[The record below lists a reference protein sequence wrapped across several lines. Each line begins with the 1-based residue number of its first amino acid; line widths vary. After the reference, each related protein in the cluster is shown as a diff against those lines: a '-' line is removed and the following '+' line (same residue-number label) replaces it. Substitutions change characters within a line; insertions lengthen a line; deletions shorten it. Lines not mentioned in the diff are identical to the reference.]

1 MSWKVETTV
10 EFDEWFATLNEREE
24 DQVVSAIQALKI
36 EGPNLGRPLVDTV
49 KESKHANMKELR
61 RRSFR
66 VLFVF
71 DPERVAV
78 LLMGG
83 DKQGEWSRWYR
94 KAIPLAD
101 RLLDLRLANQE
112 KKGKRKSR
120 RQKEAP

>member
-1 MSWKVETTV
+1 MAWGVETTT
-10 EFDEWFATLNEREE
+10 EFDEWFATLDEKEE

-49 KESKHANMKELR
+49 KGSKHPNLKELR

-66 VLFVF
+66 ILFAF

-78 LLMGG
+78 LLIGG
-83 DKQGEWSRWYR
+83 DKQGEWDRWYR

-101 RLLDLRLANQE
+101 RLLDRHLTNRTR
-112 KKGKRKSR
+112 KSKRKS
-120 RQKEAP
+120 